1 MSCSRIARKTLRFPL
16 QTAVAFSWANES
28 GDRQQGE
35 GRSRDLSEH
44 GAFVFAPICPPVGAS
59 VSLTIDL
66 EGIPDKVGPL
76 PVEVSGEI
84 LRVEQFAGERGSSGF
99 AIQY

>member
-1 MSCSRIARKTLRFPL
+1 VSSGRPARRTLRFPL
-16 QTAVAFSWANES
+16 QTAVAFSWKNES
-28 GDRQQGE
+28 GETQQE
-35 GRSRDLSEH
+35 QGRTRDLGEH

-66 EGIPDKVGPL
+66 EGIPDRIGSL
-76 PVEVSGEI
+76 PVEVHGVI
-84 LRVEQFAGERGSSGF
+84 LRVEESPAERGAGGF